1 MKVSIITVTYNS
13 ARYLQECIDSVYE
26 QEYEE
31 IEHIIVDG
39 NSIDNTL
46 DIINRNITK
55 ISNYV
60 SEPDSGIYEAINKG
74 IKMATGDVVGILNSD
89 DTFTDRSVVRR
100 IVDGFANSIEI
111 VFANVDFI
119 SSKTG
124 KIVRHYSSKQFSPWM
139 FRFGFMPAHPSFYTY
154 RRNFEKYGF
163 YRVDM
168 KISGDFE
175 LLLRY
180 LNINK
185 LSHKYFDDTWV
196 NMRIGGVSTSGFKSI
211 ALLNRE
217 IKKACKI
224 NGIYTNSLLIYSKY
238 IIKWKS
244 FITGNKSK

>member
-46 DIINRNITK
+46 EIINRNITK

-74 IKMATGDVVGILNSD
+74 IKMATGDIVGILNSD

-139 FRFGFMPAHPSFYTY
+139 FRFGFMPAHPSFYSY

-185 LSHKYFDDTWV
+185 LSYKYFDDTWV
-196 NMRIGGVSTSGFKSI
+196 NMRIGGVSTSGYKSI
-211 ALLNRE
+211 TLLNRE
-217 IKKACKI
+217 IEKACKI

-244 FITGNKSK
+244 FIIKKKN

>member
-13 ARYLQECIDSVYE
+13 ARFLQECIDSVYE
-26 QEYEE
+26 QEHEE

-39 NSIDNTL
+39 NSTDITVE
-46 DIINRNITK
+46 IINRNIKK

-60 SEPDSGIYEAINKG
+60 SEPDSGIYDAINKG
-74 IKMATGDVVGILNSD
+74 IKMATGEIVGILNSD
-89 DTFTDRSVVRR
+89 DIFTDKGVVRR
-100 IVDGFANSIEI
+100 IVEGFTYGFEIIFANI
-111 VFANVDFI
+111 DFI

-139 FRFGFMPAHPSFYTY
+139 FRFGLMPAHPTFYTY
-154 RRNFEKYGF
+154 LRNFEKYGF

-180 LNINK
+180 LNIYK
-185 LSHKYFDDTWV
+185 LSYKYIDDIWV
-196 NMRIGGVSTSGFKSI
+196 NMRTGGVSTSGFKSI
-211 ALLNRE
+211 TLLNRE
-217 IKKACKI
+217 IQQACKI
-224 NGIYTNSLLIYSKY
+224 NGIYTNRLLIYSKY

-244 FITGNKSK
+244 FIVRNMSK

>member
-185 LSHKYFDDTWV
+185 LSHKYWEE
-196 NMRIGGVSTSGFKSI
+196 NMRESILRGVV
-211 ALLNRE
+211 E
-217 IKKACKI
+217 
-224 NGIYTNSLLIYSKY
+224 
-238 IIKWKS
+238 
-244 FITGNKSK
+244 